1 LDAVITQYDATGKK
15 TQLSV
20 KQLELEEERK
30 ALEEYGTTSSGA
42 SLGDILGVAM
52 SKAKEKTEAAA
63 AKSASGKAATG
74 KAKKADDAAKES
86 DSDA

>member
-1 LDAVITQYDATGKK
+1 
-15 TQLSV
+15 
-20 KQLELEEERK
+20 
-30 ALEEYGTTSSGA
+30 
-42 SLGDILGVAM
+42 M

-63 AKSASGKAATG
+63 KSDSSKAATG